1 MTVKKSGDVVL
12 YAAGLTDIPR
22 MGVFEDVSKGGS
34 EGRGRYKDT
43 QTSKN
48 NFSLNSKTPAGPQ
61 GYRLHGQR
69 LIDISVLA

>member
-34 EGRGRYKDT
+34 EERGR
-43 QTSKN
+43 
-48 NFSLNSKTPAGPQ
+48 L
-61 GYRLHGQR
+61 
-69 LIDISVLA
+69 